1 MLADC
6 QNEEDRRIIEFAYQE
21 FMSILQPEKEKKQ
34 KKIKRKAETSSESDQ
49 SMILEED
56 GGPRIECKQ
65 LLRDPKLMERFI
77 KAISKKLQ
85 SYT

>member
-34 KKIKRKAETSSESDQ
+34 KKIKRKAETSSESD
-49 SMILEED
+49 
-56 GGPRIECKQ
+56 
-65 LLRDPKLMERFI
+65 
-77 KAISKKLQ
+77 
-85 SYT
+85 